1 MFEEYDE
8 NLDPL
13 FEWCRIAGFVRNVHR
28 ICGWGRSLVLYLA
41 GRMFIDCTG
50 IVAGLRIALG
60 WVREGFVWSGQA
72 C

>member
-1 MFEEYDE
+1 MFEEYDG

-13 FEWCRIAGFVRNVHR
+13 FEWCRMAAFVLNMRR
-28 ICGWGRSLVLYLA
+28 ICGCGRALVLYLA

-50 IVAGLRIALG
+50 IVEGLRIAL
-60 WVREGFVWSGQA
+60 GFVWSGQA